1 MSYRLKITL
10 GFLAMLLLMIGIG
23 GYSLYTV
30 GQLSQAGRGALQANV
45 YSIELGAR
53 MHRALEAMEQRG
65 ATDAPA
71 RAAFRQELTREAGN
85 ITEPGEREVV
95 DTLTQ
100 TLARLDQR
108 AQADSVAGLTVR
120 ALRGQTQRMIALNT
134 VALSG
139 RLARAN
145 AEATHANQL
154 LLAGIT
160 VAILLALLLVL
171 SVPAAAVAP
180 LQLLQTSIRHATAR
194 DFSQGIPVESTDEFG
209 EVARD
214 FNHLLAELAEFRTS
228 TSAELLTERNRLAS
242 VINTLDEGLL
252 LIDQNRTILLANP
265 VAAALLGLPAARLIG
280 RPASE
285 VAAEND
291 LLRAVLRPL
300 DSPGRVAAA
309 AEALPLL
316 NITQEDGHEGH
327 FRLTAHDIVSFN
339 EERDQLEFVGYILSL
354 HNVSQFKR
362 LDEVKSNFLATVSHE
377 FKTPLTSIGLSLKL
391 LQDERVSADERRR
404 VVEGIR
410 QETQR
415 LQRLVSELL
424 DVARL
429 DSGNIALAIR
439 SVAAAEIIGYAT
451 APVQAQLIH
460 KHLTLASDLP
470 TDLPAL
476 RADVEK
482 ASWVLVNLLVN
493 AIRYSP
499 EGENITLRAKREGEM
514 VQFSVQD
521 RGPGIA
527 PENHNRIFQR
537 FAQIPDGVLA
547 LGGYKS
553 GSGLGL
559 SIAREFIT
567 AQGGQLWVESELG
580 AGSTFHFTLP
590 VA

>member
-1 MSYRLKITL
+1 MSYRLKITF
-10 GFLAMLLLMIGIG
+10 GFLAMLLLLVGIG

-30 GQLSQAGRGALQANV
+30 RQLSQAGRGALRANV
-45 YSIELGAR
+45 YSIELGER
-53 MHRALEAMEQRG
+53 MHHALDDLEQGRS
-65 ATDAPA
+65 AAAA
-71 RAAFRQELTREAGN
+71 RLEFQRELTREAGN
-85 ITEPGEREVV
+85 ITESGERELVV
-95 DTLTQ
+95 SLTQ
-100 TLARLDQR
+100 TLARLAVR
-108 AQADSVAGLTVR
+108 APIDSAAGPTVR
-120 ALRGQTQRMIALNT
+120 ALRGQTQQMIALNT
-134 VALSG
+134 LALSG
-139 RLARAN
+139 RLKRAD

-214 FNHLLAELAEFRTS
+214 FNHLLAELAAFRTS

-291 LLRAVLRPL
+291 LLRTVLRPL

-316 NITQEDGHEGH
+316 TITQDDGREGH

-377 FKTPLTSIGLSLKL
+377 LKTPLTSIGLSLKL
-391 LQDERVSADERRR
+391 LQDERVPADERQR

-439 SVAAAEIIGYAT
+439 PVAAAELIGYAT
-451 APVQAQLIH
+451 APVRAQLDH
-460 KHLTLASDLP
+460 KQLALRQEIPS
-470 TDLPAL
+470 DLPAL
-476 RADVEK
+476 RADAEK
-482 ASWVLVNLLVN
+482 AAWVLVNLLVN

-499 EGENITLRAKREGEM
+499 AGETIALRARQLGEL

-527 PENHNRIFQR
+527 PENHDRIFQR
-537 FAQIPDGVLA
+537 FAQIPDKA
-547 LGGYKS
+547 GYRG